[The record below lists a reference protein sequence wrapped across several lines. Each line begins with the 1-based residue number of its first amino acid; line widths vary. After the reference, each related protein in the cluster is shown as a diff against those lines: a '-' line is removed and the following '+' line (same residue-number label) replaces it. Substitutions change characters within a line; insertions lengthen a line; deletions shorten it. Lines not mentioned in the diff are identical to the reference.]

1 MLLKQI
7 FLAGLG
13 GMIGSILRFLVGIT
27 FRSSLFPLSTILVNL
42 SGSLLIGLFMGWYT
56 RNAIGGDG
64 KILLVTGICGGFTTL
79 SALSWENW
87 QLLQE
92 GKYGILIGY
101 SLITVIG
108 GLACVALGYYLSK

>member
-27 FRSSLFPLSTILVNL
+27 FRSSLFPLSTLLVNL
-42 SGSLLIGLFMGWYT
+42 SGSFLIGLFMGWYT

-92 GKYGILIGY
+92 GKYGLLIGY

>member
-27 FRSSLFPLSTILVNL
+27 FRSSLFPLSTLLVNL

-56 RNAIGGDG
+56 RNAISGDA

-79 SALSWENW
+79 SALSWENL

-92 GKYGILIGY
+92 GKYGLLIGY

-108 GLACVALGYYLSK
+108 GLACVAIGYYFTK

>member
-27 FRSSLFPLSTILVNL
+27 FRSSLFPLSTLLVNL

-56 RNAIGGDG
+56 RNAISGDA

-79 SALSWENW
+79 SALSWENL

-92 GKYGILIGY
+92 GKYGLLIGY

-108 GLACVALGYYLSK
+108 GLACVAIGYFISK